1 LEVKNLLPEFLRVIP
16 YSTIFIMLLAF
27 AISLVTM
34 LLNRKFVDRRLI
46 SEWQREIEKWNAEKE
61 LAKRTGDKK
70 LMARV
75 KKREVQIMQMR
86 AKISGQQMKTTLVT
100 FVPLLIIWWVLTYFY
115 GLEPVAFIPLF
126 WQKTPLSFFYW
137 YLICS
142 FFFNFVLSRVFN
154 VEMGL
159 GARM

>member
-1 LEVKNLLPEFLRVIP
+1 MGVENLLPEFLRVIP

-46 SEWQREIEKWNAEKE
+46 SEWQKEIEKWNAEKE

-75 KKREVQIMQMR
+75 KKHEVQIMQMR
-86 AKISGQQMKTTLVT
+86 AKISGQQTKTTLVT
-100 FVPLLIIWWVLTYFY
+100 FVPLLVMWWALTYFY
-115 GLEPVAFIPLF
+115 GLEPVAFIPLL

-137 YLICS
+137 YLVCS
-142 FFFNFVLSRVFN
+142 LFFNFVLSRVFN